1 MPVELATTSEQREDV
16 FSVRRRVFVNE
27 QDISE
32 TLEWDEH
39 DNPAAPTAHF
49 IAYSGSQPVG
59 TARLR
64 VLNESVPDD
73 ADNNVASDSGSDID
87 AKISTD
93 TDTHT
98 DTHTNTNTCSGNTKQ
113 SNCNLETAV
122 TETTTIGKV
131 ERVAVLA
138 DHRNQGWGARLMQ
151 TVETH
156 ARQCGLSILRLHGQ
170 TRVESFYNAC
180 GYSTVSDVFE
190 EAGIPHVSME
200 KRL

>member
-1 MPVELATTSEQREDV
+1 MSDEQQADTDDSPVDGGADETNAHDDTEADAADAGGEDTVADGDFVRLSYTLRTVEDDTVVDTT
-16 FSVRRRVFVNE
+16 
-27 QDISE
+27 
-32 TLEWDEH
+32 
-39 DNPAAPTAHF
+39 
-49 IAYSGSQPVG
+49 
-59 TARLR
+59 
-64 VLNESVPDD
+64 D
-73 ADNNVASDSGSDID
+73 AD
-87 AKISTD
+87 TD
-93 TDTHT
+93 
-98 DTHTNTNTCSGNTKQ
+98 TCSGNTKQ

>member
-1 MPVELATTSEQREDV
+1 MMSVELATTSEQREDV

-39 DNPAAPTAHF
+39 DNPTAPTAHF

-73 ADNNVASDSGSDID
+73 ADNDVTSDSGTDID
-87 AKISTD
+87 AKINTD
-93 TDTHT
+93 TDTCT
-98 DTHTNTNTCSGNTKQ
+98 GNTKQ

-138 DHRNQGWGARLMQ
+138 DYRNQEWGARLMQ

-170 TRVESFYNAC
+170 TRVESFYHAC